1 MSMNLSQLIQATES
15 NNNSIRSEAEN
26 QLLNARN
33 QSPGLFILAC
43 SQEFAQKNLN
53 DITRP
58 KAGILI
64 KYTLLNL
71 SVKRRK
77 ISILIFLGRT

>member
-1 MSMNLSQLIQATES
+1 MNLAQLIEATES

-26 QLLNARN
+26 QLLLARN
-33 QSPGLFILAC
+33 QSPGLFIQAC
-43 SQEFAQKNLN
+43 SQEFLQNNLN
-53 DITRP
+53 DIIRP

-71 SVKRRK
+71 SVKK
-77 ISILIFLGRT
+77 SWFFY